1 MSTASIT
8 VCRLTVLYYEQQNLG
23 VHILCVYLT
32 PLKQPNS
39 AVVDPVGTTGLR
51 KNVHSM
57 TGWKV
62 IPVRCWVL
70 HQKPPYD
77 CYGYRQFPDKLVS
90 CVQPLANYS

>member
-1 MSTASIT
+1 MDNKTWVHSKFCLPNAS
-8 VCRLTVLYYEQQNLG
+8 V
-23 VHILCVYLT
+23 
-32 PLKQPNS
+32 KQAKR
-39 AVVDPVGTTGLR
+39 AVGDPMGTTGLW

-77 CYGYRQFPDKLVS
+77 CYGYRQFADKLVS
-90 CVQPLANYS
+90 CVQPLANYSSSGNET